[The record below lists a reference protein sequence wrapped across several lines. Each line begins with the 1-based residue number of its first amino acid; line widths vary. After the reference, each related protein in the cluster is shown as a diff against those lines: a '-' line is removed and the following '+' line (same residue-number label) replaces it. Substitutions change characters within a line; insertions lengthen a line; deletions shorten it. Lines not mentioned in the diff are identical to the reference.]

1 MISKKQLHQA
11 LKLILHN
18 GLTETKVRNSKKV
31 VSFLPSDKSEK
42 KGSVAAFR
50 SKEMMINAKGFP
62 ISSYEALFE
71 NDNKLTHWTPNE
83 FSWLGYTN
91 DGSHHLKGHFERN
104 LMQINT
110 FVIDIDFKDVRER
123 DLNQEKVMQSLLLGY
138 VIMPTLVLKTDKGY
152 QVYYVLDDPAFVSKK
167 GNRYPVIETGKMI
180 STNIKNEI
188 KSQLGQVD
196 VGCNNFG
203 IFRIPREDNVVYFEP
218 TMIFSFAT
226 FLNWSKN
233 YYENNK
239 PKLQVIDN
247 KSKSF
252 GRQIDQPWFD
262 WLLHKTTIKPGVGL
276 GRHNT
281 ILTLALACY
290 SSSMNQSRCYNLL
303 DQFNSNLKASLAQA
317 DLDRCVNDAYS
328 GNYQG
333 ASSLYISE
341 LISTWATEAEKKNL
355 NKAKSNRS
363 WYKFAKSRAERKYSH
378 KSEWKKDIV
387 KLFNLKTND
396 KGSVIISTRTIQKE
410 LGISSSSLNRVL
422 KELKN
427 SNQLIA
433 KDNGL
438 NKKKEYMTLYGLLR
452 QLKRK
457 KEQYRLMLFN
467 EPKKLL
473 YDEIKTIYKRIQL
486 VTQKNKTTVDADIS
500 TFNTG

>member
-1 MISKKQLHQA
+1 MISKSQLHQA

-18 GLTETKVRNSKKV
+18 GLTEFKVKNSKKV
-31 VSFLPSDKSEK
+31 VSFFSEDKAKK
-42 KGSVAAFR
+42 KGSIAAFR

-91 DGSHHLKGHFERN
+91 DGNHLKGHFERN
-104 LMQINT
+104 LIQLNT
-110 FVIDIDFKDVRER
+110 FVIDIDFKDAQER

-138 VIMPTLVLKTDKGY
+138 IIMPTLVLKTTKGY
-152 QVYYVLDDPAFVSKK
+152 QVYYVLDNPAFVSRK
-167 GNRYPVIETGKMI
+167 GDRYPVIETGKMI

-203 IFRIPREDNVVYFEP
+203 IFRIPREDNVIYFES
-218 TMIFSFAT
+218 TMVFSFAT
-226 FLNWSKN
+226 FLSWSKS

-247 KSKSF
+247 KPKSF

-262 WLLHKTTIKPGVGL
+262 WLLHKTNIQPGVGL

-290 SSSMNQSRCYNLL
+290 SSSMNQSQCYDLL
-303 DQFNSNLKASLAQA
+303 DQFNSNLKTPLVQT

-341 LISTWATEAEKKNL
+341 LISTWATEAEKQNL
-355 NKAKSNRS
+355 NKAKSNRN

-378 KSEWKKDIV
+378 KSEWKQDLI
-387 KLFNLKTND
+387 KLFNQKTTN
-396 KGSVIISTRTIQKE
+396 GEAVAISTRSIQKE
-410 LGISSSSLNRVL
+410 LGISPSSLNRAL
-422 KELKN
+422 KDLKN
-427 SNQLIA
+427 SNQLIV
-433 KDNGL
+433 KDYGI
-438 NKKKEYMTLYGLLR
+438 NKMKNYMTLYGLLR
-452 QLKRK
+452 LLQHK
-457 KEQYRLMLFN
+457 KEQYRITLFN
-467 EPKKLL
+467 ELKTSLYSGIKGIYQSIQTITEDTKKPMVL
-473 YDEIKTIYKRIQL
+473 DK
-486 VTQKNKTTVDADIS
+486 S
-500 TFNTG
+500 TFNSG